1 MASKFDTMRAA
12 AALFALSALTSP
24 ALAYPKMNHVYPSN
38 AYGAEG
44 VASAVTSGTS
54 YVSPGT
60 ETEGDYGFASSTSI
74 YSETYATTMS
84 ATYPTSTNSYTDD
97 SSVYTTSTG
106 TYTDLIPSF
115 TESYTTSI
123 PIETPIDLSTSYTE
137 TALYSETGVSTYGSV
152 PPTFTSD
159 FLPTSTGGFEFS
171 ISTGGFEFPTSTGTY
186 STVYPTETSTC
197 NDVTELDPRCA
208 VLFPFVGQNDLA
220 AVCELFLQGP
230 GGCDCGSVSTTYG
243 GYYPT
248 TTAPFPYGNSTATGA
263 VIGTVSP
270 TTTFELGGVTTTFST
285 AYTSVTPIPTGSSSV
300 TFDDLFSTDSYILSD
315 TETYSASAYA
325 SSTYTSSSYVTSAY
339 SATSATYTESYT
351 TDSYASQP
359 TATGYTEDY
368 TYSGTH
374 MKRN

>member
-1 MASKFDTMRAA
+1 MASKLDSMRAA
-12 AALFALSALTSP
+12 AALFALSTLASP
-24 ALAYPKMNHVYPSN
+24 ALAFPKMDHVYPSN

-60 ETEGDYGFASSTSI
+60 ETEGDYGFASSTSV
-74 YSETYATTMS
+74 YSETYATITS
-84 ATYPTSTNSYTDD
+84 ATYPTSTDSYIDA
-97 SSVYTTSTG
+97 SNVYTTSTG
-106 TYTDLIPSF
+106 TYTDLIPSS
-115 TESYTTSI
+115 TESY
-123 PIETPIDLSTSYTE
+123 IDLSSSFTE
-137 TALYSETGVSTYGSV
+137 TALYSETGLSTYGSV
-152 PPTFTSD
+152 TPTLTSE
-159 FLPTSTGGFEFS
+159 FLPT
-171 ISTGGFEFPTSTGTY
+171 STGGFEFPTSTGTY

-248 TTAPFPYGNSTATGA
+248 TTAPFPYGNSTATGGLT
-263 VIGTVSP
+263 GTAPP

-285 AYTSVTPIPTGSSSV
+285 AYSSVTPIATGSSSV
-300 TFDDLFSTDSYILSD
+300 TFDDFFSTDSYIPSD

-325 SSTYTSSSYVTSAY
+325 SSTYTPSSYVTSAY

-351 TDSYASQP
+351 TESYESDTYAAQP
-359 TATGYTEDY
+359 TATGYTEEY